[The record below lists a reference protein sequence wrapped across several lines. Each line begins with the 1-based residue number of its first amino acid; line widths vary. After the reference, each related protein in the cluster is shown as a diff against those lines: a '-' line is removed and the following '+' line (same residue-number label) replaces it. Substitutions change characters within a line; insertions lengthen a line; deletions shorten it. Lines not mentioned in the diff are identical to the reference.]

1 MPVIYKCG
9 AAEEWSGM
17 ANANSR
23 DWRELCAAAA
33 QESDPD
39 KLSSLVSQ
47 IIQAIDEGRLPT
59 SAPDALPN
67 KPLKGAV
74 KAALTTRTVS
84 DDN

>member
-1 MPVIYKCG
+1 MPVIYKCS
-9 AAEEWSGM
+9 AAKEWSGM
-17 ANANSR
+17 AKGNSR

-33 QESDPD
+33 QESDPE

-47 IIQAIDEGRLPT
+47 IIQAIDEGRLPP
-59 SAPDALPN
+59 SAPDALRN

-74 KAALTTRTVS
+74 RAPLTTRTVS